1 MKRHNFKFEKIL
13 KIKEDVESKIKL
25 EYANVLQ
32 QKMRLQNEND
42 YLLRSFLKD
51 REKDIMSKTSGDK
64 LIYSDI
70 YFEAG
75 FNSAVD
81 IRVEKNNE
89 TISDLDA
96 ELAKIKERLTK
107 ATIEKKMFEKLKEK
121 SLERFKKEVNQL
133 EIKNTDEAGGVL
145 TRNNMNAAGAQ

>member
-42 YLLRSFLKD
+42 YLLKSFLKD

-145 TRNNMNAAGAQ
+145 ARNNMNAAGA

>member
-1 MKRHNFKFEKIL
+1 
-13 KIKEDVESKIKL
+13 
-25 EYANVLQ
+25 
-32 QKMRLQNEND
+32 
-42 YLLRSFLKD
+42 LKD

>member
-1 MKRHNFKFEKIL
+1 MKKHNFKFEKML
-13 KIKEDVESKIKL
+13 KIKEDVENKIKL

-32 QKMRLQNEND
+32 QKVKLQNEND

-51 REKDIMSKTSGDK
+51 RERDIMSKSAGDK

-75 FNSAVD
+75 FNSALD
-81 IRVEKNNE
+81 IRVEKNNL
-89 TISDLDA
+89 TILGLDV
-96 ELAKIKERLTK
+96 ELEKIKEKLTK

-121 SLERFKKEVNQL
+121 SLERFKKEKNQL
-133 EIKNTDEAGGVL
+133 EIKNADEAGSIL
-145 TRNNMNAAGAQ
+145 TRNNMNTAEA

>member
-89 TISDLDA
+89 TISYLDA